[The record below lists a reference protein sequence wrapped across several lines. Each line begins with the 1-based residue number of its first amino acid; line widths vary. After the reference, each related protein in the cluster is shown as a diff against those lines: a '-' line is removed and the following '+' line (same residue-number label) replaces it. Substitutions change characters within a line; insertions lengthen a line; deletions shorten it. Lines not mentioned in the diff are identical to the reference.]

1 MSLVSGSVTVGTAP
15 TLINGAAHNNW
26 VHFRISN
33 NDNTDTVY
41 IGGSNVTAGNGIPL
55 LKLETFDIDLAP
67 GNRIY
72 AISTKAGHTV
82 SWVRQEL

>member
-1 MSLVSGSVTVGTAP
+1 MALVSGVVTVGTAV
-15 TLINGAAHNNW
+15 TLINGATHNNW
-26 VHFRISN
+26 THFRISN

-41 IGGSNVTAGNGIPL
+41 VGGANVTAGNGIPL
-55 LKLETFDIDLAP
+55 LKQENFDLDLAP

-82 SWVRQEL
+82 SWVSQEL

>member
-1 MSLVSGSVTVGTAP
+1 MALVSGAVTVGTAA
-15 TLINGAAHNNW
+15 TLINGAPHTNW

-33 NDNTDTVY
+33 NDNTDTVF
-41 IGGSNVTAGNGIPL
+41 IGGSNVTTTNGVLL
-55 LKLETFDIDLAP
+55 LKLENFDIDLAP

-72 AISTKAGHTV
+72 AVSTKAGHTV